1 MVKRIFDIVN
11 PNNIFISIRFLNIS
25 RFFLR
30 RCIRLHMIFPSKGHL
45 NWLRLLFL
53 FHQTLWFPFQRFFQ
67 KFKIPKPT
75 SFASKSSEVI
85 YAFNQFNGLYP
96 KLFWKNCSSFIS
108 FWYPIFGLFE
118 DFFFCI
124 LSKFKLLYWF

>member
-1 MVKRIFDIVN
+1 MSKIMILFLIYCRFLILSIN
-11 PNNIFISIRFLNIS
+11 PNNISILIRFLNIS
-25 RFFLR
+25 RAFLR
-30 RCIRLHMIFPSKGHL
+30 RCIRLLMIFPSKRHL
-45 NWLRLLFL
+45 NWLRLVFL

-85 YAFNQFNGLYP
+85 YTFSQFNIWYP

-108 FWYPIFGLFE
+108 SWRPIFGLSE
-118 DFFFCI
+118 DFFSCI
-124 LSKFKLLYWF
+124 